1 MFPEDGRFISSKF
14 DMDPCIHGEDP
25 LDQKNADGRTAFQ
38 LYIVDYRSHSFSIK
52 PSINTAKRILAKDAI
67 LKHEQLS
74 AHVKH
79 DYGSDVENICQ

>member
-1 MFPEDGRFISSKF
+1 MGASFRASLTWILASTAK
-14 DMDPCIHGEDP
+14 IHST
-25 LDQKNADGRTAFQ
+25 KKMRTDGRTAFQ

-67 LKHEQLS
+67 LKREQLS